1 VKDLMSDI
9 FVLIICSSPQE
20 KGNSCT
26 LADQAVLGANV
37 EKAQVESILISDVV
51 GMVYGC
57 ANAH

>member
-1 VKDLMSDI
+1 MSEI
-9 FVLIICSSPQE
+9 FVLILCSSPQE
-20 KGNSCT
+20 KGISCT

-37 EKAQVESILISDVV
+37 ERAQVESILISDVV